1 MLDRGDGPGLFFI
14 QFRQRIVEVHPAASD
29 VAQKIAH
36 QLNTHRLRLSS
47 QMQHSGD
54 QTWHF
59 VGEIPTEEGRFEAN
73 NHYLSYKLEGRG
85 GCRKHRPS
93 LFLRIKA

>member
-1 MLDRGDGPGLFFI
+1 MLDPGDGTGLLFI
-14 QFRQRIVEVHPAASD
+14 QFRQRIVEVHPAACD

-36 QLNTHRLRLSS
+36 QLDTHWLRLSR

-59 VGEIPTEEGRFEAN
+59 IGEVPTEEGRFEAN
-73 NHYLSYKLEGRG
+73 NHYLSYKLEDRDRR
-85 GCRKHRPS
+85 RKRRPS
-93 LFLRIKA
+93 FF